1 MAIRSR
7 RLSLPVVAG
16 AAMSLAFAPIAAAD
30 PPALPEPGSEDAA
43 STISDLKDQGYSVQL
58 NWVNGS
64 PNASMDQCSVD
75 DINTVEGN
83 VAYVAVDCPK

>member
-1 MAIRSR
+1 MAIRSF
-7 RLSLPVVAG
+7 PIVVG
-16 AAMSLAFAPIAAAD
+16 AATSLAFAPVAAAD

-43 STISDLKDQGYSVQL
+43 ATISDLRDQGYRVQL

-64 PNASMDQCSVD
+64 PNASLDQCSVD

-83 VAYVAVDCPK
+83 VAYVSVDCPK